1 MKFDKVIFDEV
12 IFDEVIFDQVIFDE
26 VIFDK
31 VIFDK
36 VIFDEVSYPRQTRRR
51 FYWIVFEFAAATQ
64 KSNKKFV
71 LMTLFMNPT
80 KTKTMGFLKLL
91 QSFFLLYFCSK
102 IMLHVITLDKTIT
115 DHIIQ
120 M

>member
-1 MKFDKVIFDEV
+1 MFNEV
-12 IFDEVIFDQVIFDE
+12 IFDKVIFDE

-36 VIFDEVSYPRQTRRR
+36 AIFDEVSYPRQTRRR

-71 LMTLFMNPT
+71 LMTLFMKPT
-80 KTKTMGFLKLL
+80 KTKTMGFLKFF
-91 QSFFLLYFCSK
+91 QSFLGLNFCK
-102 IMLHVITLDKTIT
+102 TIMLNVITLVNTIT